1 MEYKGLTLDSA
12 ARLVVNEKLL
22 KAGGSGGVIAIDRK
36 GNISMPFNS
45 EGMYRGYRTSEGAS
59 GVFIFADE
67 PDRLTR

>member
-1 MEYKGLTLDSA
+1 
-12 ARLVVNEKLL
+12 
-22 KAGGSGGVIAIDRK
+22 VIAIDRK